1 MATDRDGGTF
11 PKLVAI
17 ACLPELAFS
26 DFRARLHLVGQSHES
41 GSGGMDLHASNP
53 CIDITCIEVTIYELS
68 KMLPVQK
75 LYKPSR

>member
-17 ACLPELAFS
+17 ACLAELALVIFER
-26 DFRARLHLVGQSHES
+26 DFCLVGQSHES
-41 GSGGMDLHASNP
+41 GSGSMDLHASNP
-53 CIDITCIEVTIYELS
+53 CIDTTCLEATIYELS

-75 LYKPSR
+75 LYKSGR